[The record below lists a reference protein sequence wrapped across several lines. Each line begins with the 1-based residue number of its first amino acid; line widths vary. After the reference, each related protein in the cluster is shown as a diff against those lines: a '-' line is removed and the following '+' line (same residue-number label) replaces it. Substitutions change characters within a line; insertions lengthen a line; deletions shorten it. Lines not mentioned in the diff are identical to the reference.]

1 MAKPRA
7 EFTMGPG
14 THAVPMALHAEAR
27 GRAVERLR
35 KAGVP
40 ERAVVVL
47 QGGTPIPR
55 YDTDTEYLFRQE
67 SFFQYLFGVKEA
79 GFYGTL
85 EVATG
90 RATLFM
96 PRLPEAWAVWLGT
109 IHPPAHFQELYGI
122 ENVRY
127 VEELADTLRGLKPDV
142 LLLLHGQNNDSGLFA
157 QPARFPGIEGFETDT
172 ARLYPELVEC
182 RFRKSEAEVELL
194 RYVNAVSSAAHVEV
208 MRRCKPGLGEYQ
220 LEAAFLHEI
229 YAKGG
234 CRFSAYTCICGCGP
248 HSAFLHYG
256 HQGAPDGR
264 LRDGD
269 TFLNDSGGEYHGYG
283 ADITCSYP
291 VNGHFS
297 EEQRGVYDTVLAANR
312 AVQRVLK
319 PGVAWPDMHRLATRR
334 IAEGLRE
341 LGIARGSVDELV
353 ANHIPG
359 IFMPHGLGHLMGLD
373 VHDPGGYPAGTERS
387 SDPALRGLRCG
398 RAVEAGV
405 LITVEPG
412 LYFIDA
418 MLEPALADPAKA
430 RFLDARVLERFRPV
444 GGVRIEDDVL
454 VTASGSENLTQ
465 VPRDASDIESVMAGA
480 AWTPQVAAGA
490 RA

>member
-1 MAKPRA
+1 
-7 EFTMGPG
+7 MGPG
-14 THAVPMALHAEAR
+14 THVVPMTLHAEAR
-27 GRAVERLR
+27 ARAVERLR
-35 KAGVP
+35 QAGVP

-47 QGGTPIPR
+47 QGGNPIPR

-79 GFYGTL
+79 GFYGIL

-96 PRLPEAWAVWLGT
+96 PRLPDAWAVWLGT
-109 IHPPAHFQELYGI
+109 IYPPSHFEAAYGI

-157 QPARFPGIEGFETDT
+157 QPATFPGIEGFKTDT
-172 ARLYPELVEC
+172 AALYPELVEC
-182 RFRKSEAEVELL
+182 RFRKSAAEVELL
-194 RYVNAVSSAAHVEV
+194 RYVNAVSSAAHVAV
-208 MRRCKPGLGEYQ
+208 MQRCKPGLGEYQ
-220 LEAAFLHEI
+220 LEAAFLHAI
-229 YAKGG
+229 YDKGG
-234 CRFSAYTCICGCGP
+234 CRFTAYTCICGCGP

-264 LRDGD
+264 LQDGD

-283 ADITCSYP
+283 ADITCTYP
-291 VNGHFS
+291 VNGRFS

-312 AVQRVLK
+312 AVQRVLR
-319 PGVAWPDMHRLATRR
+319 PGASWPDMHRLATRH
-334 IAEGLRE
+334 IASGLRE
-341 LGIARGSVDELV
+341 LGIAKGSVDELV
-353 ANHIPG
+353 ANHVPG

-373 VHDPGGYPAGTERS
+373 VHDPGGYPRGAERS
-387 SDPALRGLRCG
+387 SDPALKGLRCG
-398 RAVEAGV
+398 RSVEAGV

-430 RFLDARVLERFRPV
+430 RFLDAKVLERFRRV
-444 GGVRIEDDVL
+444 GGVRLEDDVL
-454 VTASGSENLTQ
+454 VTATGCENLTQ
-465 VPRDASDIESVMAGA
+465 VPREAGDIESVMAGA
-480 AWTPQVAAGA
+480 RWTPPLPAGA